1 MIRQHPWLCPARR
14 SLGCWLQA
22 YEQAAA
28 LVGLWEELPMGVEV
42 LVQLDRLVHLLEA
55 PPFTRLRLHLL
66 QPSRYPA
73 LIRWPWPAA
82 A

>member
-1 MIRQHPWLCPARR
+1 
-14 SLGCWLQA
+14 
-22 YEQAAA
+22 
-28 LVGLWEELPMGVEV
+28 MGVEV

-73 LIRWPWPAA
+73 LIRCSCP
-82 A
+82 